1 MIKELEHTADIA
13 YEIRFKDLKE
23 LFCDIILLLRN
34 HTSFVLSEE
43 KVEEEYLLSE
53 NIEDIIFD
61 VTNEMIYKIDSGW
74 IPEKVEIYDNRAKV
88 LYRAASVLS
97 FPIKALTYHMLK
109 VENLEYGMKKVKVV
123 FDI

>member
-43 KVEEEYLLSE
+43 KVEEEYDW
-53 NIEDIIFD
+53 NII
-61 VTNEMIYKIDSGW
+61 
-74 IPEKVEIYDNRAKV
+74 AKRYYEV
-88 LYRAASVLS
+88 YEEVAR
-97 FPIKALTYHMLK
+97 
-109 VENLEYGMKKVKVV
+109 
-123 FDI
+123 